1 MDRDEDGELI
11 LTKDD
16 VNVLIASGNLY
27 FQHPVRLNK
36 GVYSVSKYADI
47 LTYCSYDK
55 QGEEVAEFDEYFTYW
70 ELDKDKPLFDVH
82 ARKELYDTDIHFTLS
97 DHSLFGMF
105 WLVDNK
111 LSVGME
117 NVIEHLKL
125 NVPHTDLGKYTEN
138 NLRKALLD
146 KDFINTNNNKKKRK

>member
-16 VNVLIASGNLY
+16 VNILIASGNLY

-47 LTYCSYDK
+47 SSYCLRDK
-55 QGEEVAEFDEYFTYW
+55 KDDEDAEFDEYFTYW
-70 ELDKDKPLFDVH
+70 ELDKDKPLFDIH
-82 ARKELYDTDIHFTLS
+82 ARKELFDPEIHFTLS

-105 WLVDNK
+105 WFVGNK

-117 NVIEHLKL
+117 NVIAHLKL
-125 NVPHTDLGKYTEN
+125 DVPNTDLGKYTEN

-146 KDFINTNNNKKKRK
+146 KDFINTNNKKKRK